1 MLSPDYLDGRFF
13 RVTLSTDDRFAPI
26 ARAAG
31 LTDDQIAANREAL
44 EPLPADAEALNGPV
58 LTEPPMLRRVAAVL
72 TWGGMVLEL
81 LVAVSFLLRPGPLAH
96 ASLLAFCLLTYAIA
110 PVAGFGW
117 LVAVLGLA
125 TCPDDR
131 RLRLAYVAAFALILL
146 YSEAGA
152 VGRALDVLAT

>member
-1 MLSPDYLDGRFF
+1 
-13 RVTLSTDDRFAPI
+13 VTLSTDDRFAPI

-44 EPLPADAEALNGPV
+44 EPLPAGAEALNGPV
-58 LTEPPMLRRVAAVL
+58 LTEPPMLRRVAALL
-72 TWGGMVLEL
+72 TWGGLALEL
-81 LVAVSFLLRPGPLAH
+81 LVAVSFLAPPGLPAH

-125 TCPDDR
+125 TWPEDR
-131 RLRLAYVAAFALILL
+131 LRLRLAYVAAFALILL

-152 VGRALDVLAT
+152 VGRALDVLAI